1 MHRFRPALV
10 AAGKGW
16 QDDGMGAAHP
26 GPHADCTRRT
36 VLVGGAAAALAGC
49 GARHD
54 PARVTM
60 WAMSTE
66 GENAPLLLPAFERTT
81 GIGVDL
87 QSLPWTAAHEKMLT
101 AYAGDTLPDLMMVSN
116 GWVPEFAA
124 IGAITPVPP
133 TLLGDQF
140 PGIAE
145 QVRVGPHHYGLPW
158 VIGAHVQF
166 YLTAPV
172 RAAGYDRPPADWA
185 GWTAMAR
192 RLKARDPDNW
202 PILMMLNWPEHL
214 LSFAVQLGQPL
225 LRDGGRFGNF
235 RSDAFRTA
243 LGFYKSL
250 FDDGLAPRLLS
261 TEIEDPLTAFARGTF
276 TLYPGQPYMVGD
288 LDRRPKEIRRT
299 QWATAPMP
307 GPSGFAAGLV
317 GGSSLAVTRNAR
329 DPARAWALARY
340 LCTPATQ
347 ARFHA
352 YTGDLPSR
360 PEAWGPLSDPVS
372 QTFARQIARPGAEPV
387 VAEWE
392 RIKTEMQ
399 LVAEHMVRGSLSVDA
414 AAAEMDRRA
423 DRLLA
428 KRRWMLDRGTLA
440 EATAT
445 DSRSAILASPQRK
458 LGSLAANDRSVRW
471 GDERMA

>member
-1 MHRFRPALV
+1 MHGVGAKLV

-16 QDDGMGAAHP
+16 QDRAMGAADQE
-26 GPHADCTRRT
+26 HATGCTRRT
-36 VLVGGAAAALAGC
+36 LLGGGTAAATLAAC

-101 AYAGDTLPDLMMVSN
+101 AYAGNTLPDLMMVSN
-116 GWVPEFAA
+116 AWVPEFAA
-124 IGAITPVPP
+124 VGAIVPVPP
-133 TLLGDQF
+133 ALLGDQF

-145 QVRVGPHHYGLPW
+145 QVRVGQHHYGLPW

-172 RAAGYDRPPADWA
+172 RAAGHDRPPADWA
-185 GWTAMAR
+185 GWVAMAR

-225 LRDGGRFGNF
+225 LREGGRFGNF

-250 FDDGLAPRLLS
+250 FDQGLAPRLLS

-288 LDRRPKEIRRT
+288 LDRRPGEIRRD

-307 GPSGFAAGLV
+307 GPRGAPPLGLV

-347 ARFHA
+347 MRFHA

-360 PEAWGPLSDPVS
+360 PSAWGPLTDPVS
-372 QTFARQIARPGAEPV
+372 QTFATQIAHPGAEPV

-399 LVAEHMVRGSLSVDA
+399 LVAEHMVRGSFTVDA
-414 AAAEMDRRA
+414 AAAEMDRRT
-423 DRLLA
+423 DRLLE
-428 KRRWMLDRGTLA
+428 KRRWMLDRGTS
-440 EATAT
+440 T
-445 DSRSAILASPQRK
+445 
-458 LGSLAANDRSVRW
+458 
-471 GDERMA
+471 